1 MRAVHLTGWLWLSKG
16 ISGNLF
22 LGDECGPYWNMKAT
36 FVCFCQFCGCARSSS
51 VCSYKWL
58 QHINCRAYR
67 WAHCLCPET
76 FPFSITTNHCS
87 LHFFNTPKIFSL
99 WNDFFFCLWN
109 RFCRCFFYAC
119 NDPASP
125 CFSFVLKHPWP
136 YQSFPLCV
144 PRICLVLSHKLFGSW
159 EAGSLTSK
167 ALTSKKACLCHLT
180 LSLPHLS
187 LNWSTL

>member
-1 MRAVHLTGWLWLSKG
+1 MRAVHLTDWLWLSKG

-22 LGDECGPYWNMKAT
+22 LGDECGSYWNMKAT

-99 WNDFFFCLWN
+99 WNDFFFLPVESVLQVLLLCLQWSSLSML
-109 RFCRCFFYAC
+109 F
-119 NDPASP
+119 
-125 CFSFVLKHPWP
+125 
-136 YQSFPLCV
+136 LC
-144 PRICLVLSHKLFGSW
+144 L
-159 EAGSLTSK
+159 ETS
-167 ALTSKKACLCHLT
+167 LT
-180 LSLPHLS
+180 LSVLS
-187 LNWSTL
+187 SLCASDLFGFIPQTLWVLGSWQLNL